1 MEVKRLKLKS
11 TKPRNKLKLL
21 LCLANLFAFFPIII
35 ILAIYIEEVKLMQF
49 SGHSVFQLQIWEAYF
64 ACLLKCAEYN
74 FDDNI
79 FPPVLL

>member
-1 MEVKRLKLKS
+1 MS
-11 TKPRNKLKLL
+11 MKPHNKLKLFL
-21 LCLANLFAFFPIII
+21 YLANVFAFSPVVIC
-35 ILAIYIEEVKLMQF
+35 LAIYMEEVKLMQF
-49 SGHSVFQLQIWEAYF
+49 SRSSVFQLQIWEAYF